1 MANPFKVSKNTTKTF
16 ITNDTGFVSAFD
28 KPVKPVNAKAVK

>member
-1 MANPFKVSKNTTKTF
+1 MANPFKVSKNATKTF

-28 KPVKPVNAKAVK
+28 KPAIKPVKVAK